1 MNASSTNTSAAPHT
15 PRTMFEKVWQAH
27 LVAEP
32 AGEPSILYIDLHLV
46 HEVTSPQAFEGL
58 RLAGRTVRRP
68 DRTVATV
75 DHNVPTSSVQD
86 RLLIADQIASKQVDA
101 LRRNCNDFGI
111 ELYDVQS
118 PSQGIVHII
127 GPELGLTKP
136 GMTIVCGDSHTST
149 HGAFGALAFGI
160 GTSEVEHVLA
170 TQSLPQDKP
179 KTFRIN
185 VEGDLPFGVTA
196 KDIVLDIIG
205 RIGTDGA
212 TGHVVE
218 YAGSAIR
225 ALSMEGRMTVCNMS
239 IEAGARAGM
248 IAPDATTFAYLK
260 GRRFSPAGHL
270 HNAASAAG
278 SSVPTESLINPNDI
292 PSATTPGAPS
302 SPTASPSERVGSK
315 ATEAGS
321 TNDAWQN
328 AVHHWS
334 QLVTDPGAIFDR
346 ELTIDASTLAPR
358 VTWGT
363 SPGMVTSIESNVPSP
378 EDALTEADRKSFT
391 RALEYMDLTPGLPI
405 TDIKVD
411 AVFLGSCTNARIED
425 LRAAAEVV
433 RGHHVSTHVRAMVV
447 PGSQSVK
454 RQAELEGLD
463 QVFRTAGFDWREP
476 GCSMCLGMNPDI
488 LQPGERCASTS
499 NRNFEG
505 RQGRGGRTHLVSPQ
519 MAAAAAITGHF
530 TDIRTWKFSAN
541 SSTSTAPAPTLNTE
555 QILIDGGSR

>member
-1 MNASSTNTSAAPHT
+1 MSKPITTSAPNTIPSTHA
-15 PRTMFEKVWQAH
+15 PRTMFDKVWQGH

-32 AGEPSILYIDLHLV
+32 TGEPSILYIDLHLV

-58 RLAGRTVRRP
+58 RLAGRKVRRP

-101 LRRNCNDFGI
+101 LRRNCHDFGI

-118 PSQGIVHII
+118 PNQGIVHII

-170 TQSLPQDKP
+170 TQTLPQDKP
-179 KTFRIN
+179 RTFRIN

-212 TGHVVE
+212 TGYVVE

-248 IAPDATTFAYLK
+248 IAPDETTFKYLYGK
-260 GRRFSPAGHL
+260 RFSPHGFPR
-270 HNAASAAG
+270 ASA
-278 SSVPTESLINPNDI
+278 
-292 PSATTPGAPS
+292 SADFKD
-302 SPTASPSERVGSK
+302 SERSGVHSFAAFRSAKGPDLWRK
-315 ATEAGS
+315 ATDEW
-321 TNDAWQN
+321 NK
-328 AVHHWS
+328 
-334 QLVTDPGAIFDR
+334 LVTDPGAIFDR
-346 ELTIDASTLAPR
+346 ELTIDATTLAPR

-363 SPGMVTSIESNVPSP
+363 SPGMVTSIESSVPSP
-378 EDALTEADRKSFT
+378 DDALTEADRKSFT
-391 RALEYMDLTPGLPI
+391 RALEYMDLTPGTKIEDI
-405 TDIKVD
+405 TID

-433 RGHHVSTHVRAMVV
+433 RGHHVATTVRAMVV
-447 PGSQSVK
+447 PGSQQVK
-454 RQAELEGLD
+454 KQAEREGLD
-463 QVFRTAGFDWREP
+463 DIFKTAGFDWREP

-519 MAAAAAITGHF
+519 MAAAAAIAGHF
-530 TDIRTWKFSAN
+530 TDIRKWNTTDPA
-541 SSTSTAPAPTLNTE
+541 TRTTAPDTTLDLN
-555 QILIDGGSR
+555 QMLVDGGSR